1 MSNLVRCGGCRE
13 YRDREDMSKH
23 GLGFLCGPECLELL
37 KERARARHANKAKSK
52 NVRPTGMGSDL
63 RRRVR
68 ARDGNACRWCCRSSM
83 LEVHHIEYRS
93 QGGLN
98 SVYNLI
104 TLCQGHHAMAHQ
116 DKARWQPVLRGVIW
130 TTYSGKF
137 LTVPEVEA
145 YAKGLK

>member
-1 MSNLVRCGGCRE
+1 
-13 YRDREDMSKH
+13 MSKQ
-23 GLGFLCGPECLELL
+23 GLGYLCGPECLELV
-37 KERARARHANKAKSK
+37 KERARARHAKRVKSK
-52 NVRPTGMGSDL
+52 NVRLPGMGSDL

-68 ARDGNACRWCCRSSM
+68 ARDGNACRWCFRTTG

-104 TLCQGHHAMAHQ
+104 CLCRGHHAMVHE

-130 TTYSGKF
+130 TTYAGKF

-145 YAKGLK
+145 YAKSLK